1 MGCFVV
7 VNVVGGIGIVG
18 GFSIVV
24 AVLVAVG
31 FDSAV
36 VSNIVV
42 NRVDVDAVLVGS

>member
-1 MGCFVV
+1 LGCIVV
-7 VNVVGGIGIVG
+7 VNVVGG
-18 GFSIVV
+18 FRIVV

-36 VSNIVV
+36 ESNIVV